1 MKLKRRSDFDD
12 DPEAER
18 VERKGWR
25 VKGLMGVVEK
35 WDRAKELRNEPGVVK
50 GTDFVG
56 VKRNVVSFLVTV
68 IGAIGSDEDCSLKR
82 DQNRENQSQ
91 PAPSHCSWSALTI
104 RSDRR
109 TEKQIRTTSKQF
121 IHYDFHA
128 NYHIYF
134 KKYKTKRC
142 LYFFFFF
149 FPL

>member
-1 MKLKRRSDFDD
+1 
-12 DPEAER
+12 
-18 VERKGWR
+18 
-25 VKGLMGVVEK
+25 MGIVEK

-56 VKRNVVSFLVTV
+56 VKRNGVSFLVTV
-68 IGAIGSDEDCSLKR
+68 IGAIGSDEDCSMER

-109 TEKQIRTTSKQF
+109 IDKQIRTTSKQF
-121 IHYDFHA
+121 ITTIFTQITA
-128 NYHIYF
+128 FILRN
-134 KKYKTKRC
+134 TKQC